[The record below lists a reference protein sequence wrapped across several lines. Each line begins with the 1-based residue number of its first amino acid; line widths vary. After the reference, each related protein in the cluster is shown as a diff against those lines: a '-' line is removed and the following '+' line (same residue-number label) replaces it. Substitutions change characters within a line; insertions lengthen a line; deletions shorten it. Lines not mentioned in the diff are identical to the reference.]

1 LGNVI
6 GMSEHLPRKSQYA
19 LAGEL
24 ALRLENA
31 GEEPYAS
38 EESRYVV
45 LENGETV
52 EFGRPRKGHR
62 MFPDKTLLKNQ
73 RLAEGFAAF
82 ADTTDISDCVF
93 WSICTPTTKTGIDE
107 LEEDYESFNKLI
119 NCVFTDLRE
128 NCDFELFAFGTHIE
142 FDKSTNMFDVHGHFV
157 GRIPVEHR
165 EAARRKI
172 TQAFSRTHTPDQ
184 PIRSPRAV
192 VYYLARTF
200 SLQKMLGW
208 PVPALVAVWKL
219 GKRRFHFCRA
229 AGDFQK
235 YRKKQSDSNKPALR
249 RRRNVGTSDN
259 SVCDRTGGDQPLTTR
274 LWRVGGERI
283 RGTLYETRSRTAGPL
298 PVQPPAPPLHNC
310 SSGPAAYPSASC
322 TTTQT
327 GLPASAGGPG
337 VTPPAVNPATI
348 SNSTNSIR
356 ASRLNG
362 FVRRAAQNVANFIKR
377 LIGKIRRNE

>member
-1 LGNVI
+1 MNADL
-6 GMSEHLPRKSQYA
+6 LRKSQYA
-19 LAGEL
+19 LAGDI

-31 GEEPYAS
+31 GEQPYAS
-38 EESRYVV
+38 DESRYVV

-82 ADTTDISDCVF
+82 ALSTDISDCVF
-93 WSICTPTTKTGIDE
+93 WSICTPTTKTKIDV

-128 NCDFELFAFGTHIE
+128 NCAFELFAFGAHIE

-157 GRIPVEHR
+157 GRVPLEHR

-172 TQAFSRTHTPDQ
+172 TQAFSRTHTPDGA
-184 PIRSPRAV
+184 IRSPRAV
-192 VYYLARTF
+192 VYYLSRTF
-200 SLQKMLGW
+200 SLRKMLGW
-208 PVPALVAVWKL
+208 PPSALVAVWKL

-235 YRKKQSDSNKPALR
+235 YRREQSKSNKPLHR
-249 RRRNVGTSDN
+249 RRRSPSGN
-259 SVCDRTGGDQPLTTR
+259 SRDDQTGGDQPLTTR
-274 LWRVGGERI
+274 LWRVDGERI
-283 RGTLYETRSRTAGPL
+283 RGTLFETRSRAAVSS
-298 PVQPPAPPLHNC
+298 PVQAHPSPSQNPNC
-310 SSGPAAYPSASC
+310 GPAAYPSASC

-327 GLPASAGGPG
+327 GPPVSAVRPG
-337 VTPPAVNPATI
+337 VMSPAAKPAASGNPTKP
-348 SNSTNSIR
+348 IR
-356 ASRLNG
+356 VSRPKGL
-362 FVRRAAQNVANFIKR
+362 VRRAVQNVVGLLKR
-377 LIGKIRRNE
+377 LISKIRRNE